1 MTAPLKCRSLFLFLF
16 VLVLF
21 NTFQD
26 VSALVV
32 KCQITKSCL
41 GLHQTGLGESTLNL
55 VFVIFLSLQQR
66 QTVPRKTLAYPNSRH
81 LKLVYMYILGRFQN
95 HKLRNPGAYII
106 YVLVSDTLATK
117 QMHTEAWFNK
127 KITRPFSFYNQTNL
141 IQLFLQQRMS
151 NITLVH

>member
-1 MTAPLKCRSLFLFLF
+1 MAAPLKCRSLFLFLF

-41 GLHQTGLGESTLNL
+41 GLHETGLGESTYSLNL
-55 VFVIFLSLQQR
+55 VFVIFLSPQQ
-66 QTVPRKTLAYPNSRH
+66 QYTVPRKTLEYPNSRH

-141 IQLFLQQRMS
+141 IQLFL
-151 NITLVH
+151 